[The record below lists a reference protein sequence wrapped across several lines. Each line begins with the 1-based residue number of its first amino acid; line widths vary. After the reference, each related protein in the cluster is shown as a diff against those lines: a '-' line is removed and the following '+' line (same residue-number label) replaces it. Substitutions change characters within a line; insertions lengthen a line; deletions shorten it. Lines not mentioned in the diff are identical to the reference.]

1 MVPDCTNNSRKTAGI
16 SYHRVPTEKRVRQ
29 AWLVKIRRVNPCS
42 RDNSFVC
49 SVHFTPDSFEENS
62 PGLVSGYR
70 TRRRLKPDAVPS
82 IFPRRTTDKP
92 KPTTQRTSLQRSRQE
107 VLIFS

>member
-16 SYHRVPTEKRVRQ
+16 RYHRVPAEKSLRQ
-29 AWLVKIRRVNPCS
+29 AWLVKIRRANPCS
-42 RDNSFVC
+42 RENSFVC
-49 SVHFTPDSFEENS
+49 SEHFTPDSFEENL

-82 IFPRRTTDKP
+82 IFPRRTTNKP
-92 KPTTQRTSLQRSRQE
+92 KPTTQRRNPRCSRQE